1 MKARSI
7 RDVNAIADAVGADG
21 WYLVRECRHL
31 LIEFRFGDR
40 AVRQVMANSASDRRA
55 RANAE
60 SELRKA
66 LRSAMESNSN
76 LQTATVRGPLRTA
89 ASLTQRL

>member
-1 MKARSI
+1 MKARAI
-7 RDVNAIADAVGADG
+7 RDVNVIAATVGADG
-21 WYLVRECRHL
+21 WHLVRECRHL

-40 AVRQVMANSASDRRA
+40 AVRQVLANSASDQRA
-55 RANAE
+55 RANVEA
-60 SELRKA
+60 ELRKA

-89 ASLTQRL
+89 ASPTQRL